1 MKKAHDYLTESAAIH
16 KQRGEVYGDG
26 YKTFGKV
33 VKALFPQGLYLT
45 SEEDFNRYGVLTQIM
60 SKLHRYCNNFAAA
73 GHEDSLIDLSTYS
86 AMLNELDSEL
96 REAINHARIS
106 LCEQRNCDMEFS
118 LDSQLCRDCMA
129 EARKS

>member
-33 VKALFPQGLYLT
+33 VKALFPNGLLLT
-45 SEEDFNRYGVLTQIM
+45 TEEDFNRYGVLTQM
-60 SKLHRYCNNFAAA
+60 LSKLHRYCNNFTAA
-73 GHEDSLIDLSTYS
+73 GHEDSLVELSTYS

-96 REAINHARIS
+96 RDAIVHARDS
-106 LCEQRNCDMEFS
+106 LCEQRKCDLEFS
-118 LDSQLCRDCMA
+118 LSSQICIDCMA
-129 EARKS
+129 EARK